1 MLQHDSR
8 KIKYTL
14 RRVLFPAALLI
25 LVCSCASI
33 GHPEGGGRDWVPP
46 VFLRSTPPTG
56 SFNNTKSK
64 ITLTF
69 DEFIQLEKATEKVV
83 VSPPQVQ
90 QPEIKVS
97 GKRIQIDLLDSLKA
111 NTTYTIDFADAI
123 VDNNEGNPLENFS
136 YTFSTGASIDT
147 MEVAGTVLD
156 ASNLEPIKG
165 ILVGLHS
172 NLNDS
177 AFTSLPFDRVAR
189 TDSRGRFRIRGV
201 SPGKYRIYALQD
213 ADQNFKFSQKSE
225 VIAYNDSIVIP
236 SQEASTRM
244 DTTWIDTLTYDTVV
258 EVKYTHYL
266 PDDLILR
273 AFKEENPSQ
282 YMVKSERLVPH
293 KFTFYFANKADTLP
307 TLKGLNFDEKDAF
320 IIEKSLRN
328 DTVNYWVKD
337 SLLYAQDTLAM
348 SVTYLYTDTLN
359 QLVPR
364 TDTLRL
370 VSKQKLKK
378 KEEPK
383 KKRKRKNEEEEPEPT
398 EFLKVSVSAPS
409 SMDVYGYISLKFDEP
424 IARYDSV
431 AIHLRHKVDTLW
443 EEVPFE
449 FEQDTLNL
457 KQYNLYYEWEPTG
470 EYEFAVDSTAFHGIY
485 GLFTDKIKQAF
496 TVRSEDEYCTI
507 HFHVQGADPQAF
519 VELLDGQDKV
529 VRRRKVVNGTADFY
543 FLNPAKYSARLIND
557 RNGNGVWDTGNYADK
572 RQPEEVFY
580 LPKVVEYKAL
590 WEVDEN
596 WDIRERTLDKQ
607 KVDELK
613 KQKPEDEERKRK
625 REEEM
630 AREQAERRR

>member
-1 MLQHDSR
+1 METRWASR
-8 KIKYTL
+8 
-14 RRVLFPAALLI
+14 
-25 LVCSCASI
+25 
-33 GHPEGGGRDWVPP
+33 
-46 VFLRSTPPTG
+46 
-56 SFNNTKSK
+56 
-64 ITLTF
+64 
-69 DEFIQLEKATEKVV
+69 
-83 VSPPQVQ
+83 
-90 QPEIKVS
+90 
-97 GKRIQIDLLDSLKA
+97 
-111 NTTYTIDFADAI
+111 
-123 VDNNEGNPLENFS
+123 
-136 YTFSTGASIDT
+136 
-147 MEVAGTVLD
+147 
-156 ASNLEPIKG
+156 
-165 ILVGLHS
+165 
-172 NLNDS
+172 
-177 AFTSLPFDRVAR
+177 
-189 TDSRGRFRIRGV
+189 
-201 SPGKYRIYALQD
+201 
-213 ADQNFKFSQKSE
+213 
-225 VIAYNDSIVIP
+225 
-236 SQEASTRM
+236 
-244 DTTWIDTLTYDTVV
+244 
-258 EVKYTHYL
+258 
-266 PDDLILR
+266 
-273 AFKEENPSQ
+273 
-282 YMVKSERLVPH
+282 
-293 KFTFYFANKADTLP
+293 DTLP

-424 IARYDSV
+424 IARYDSA